1 MKTDKKTFD
10 FKWAGRIF
18 ILSFTISAVLSSVSE
33 GLTASLNVWV
43 AVLILFFFI
52 FIGVLFDIIGISVT
66 VADPVVFNS
75 MAARKVKGATV
86 ALRLISNADAVANFC
101 NDVIGDIAGVLSGTM
116 CLAISGEL
124 AARTGWNSIILTVV
138 MSALT
143 SALMISCKALGK
155 NFAMKNCS
163 SIVFFF
169 SKLISIFS
177 IEKKKSRK

>member
-1 MKTDKKTFD
+1 MKSDKKTFN

-18 ILSFTISAVLSSVSE
+18 LLSFIISSVLSSVSE

-66 VADPVVFNS
+66 VADAAVFNS
-75 MAARKVKGATV
+75 MAARRVRGASV
-86 ALRLISNADAVANFC
+86 ALKLISKADAVANFC

-124 AARTGWNSIILTVV
+124 AAVTGWNSIILTVG
-138 MSALT
+138 MSAMT

-155 NFAMKNCS
+155 NFAMKNCT

-169 SKLISIFS
+169 SKLLAIFT